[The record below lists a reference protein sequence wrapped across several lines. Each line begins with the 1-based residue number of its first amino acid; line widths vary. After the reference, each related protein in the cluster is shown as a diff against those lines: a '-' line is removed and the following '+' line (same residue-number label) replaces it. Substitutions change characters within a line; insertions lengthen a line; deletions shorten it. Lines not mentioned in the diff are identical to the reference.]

1 MFRYDSP
8 YMRAMTMFANLVI
21 LNLLWILCSIPI
33 ITAGAS
39 TASMYYVIFS
49 WLTKEDDAVLKPFF
63 KSLIQNLR
71 TVTPVWFLNVLLA
84 AVMGAEIIY
93 LSADSTPL
101 LRLLFAVIFFIFLGV
116 SSWLYPIAG
125 RYDSS
130 MRQVLL
136 NSLTLAMRHPV
147 TTLFLIVLNL
157 LPVLLYVY
165 SASLLAYSGILW
177 IFIGFAAVALL
188 NGMQLLRVFRRYD
201 PSEQEETDEKK
212 Q

>member
-49 WLTKEDDAVLKPFF
+49 WQTKEDDAVLKPFF
-63 KSLIQNLR
+63 KALIQNLR
-71 TVTPVWFLNVLLA
+71 TVTPAWILNVLLA

-101 LRLLFAVIFFIFLGV
+101 LRLLFAVIFFIFFGRQFLVV
-116 SSWLYPIAG
+116 SHC
-125 RYDSS
+125 RT
-130 MRQVLL
+130 V
-136 NSLTLAMRHPV
+136 
-147 TTLFLIVLNL
+147 
-157 LPVLLYVY
+157 
-165 SASLLAYSGILW
+165 
-177 IFIGFAAVALL
+177 
-188 NGMQLLRVFRRYD
+188 
-201 PSEQEETDEKK
+201 
-212 Q
+212 